1 MKTVRPLNRNRT
13 CIFEGLCAAIA
24 ALVAA
29 PVLAQSP
36 ASIPGVLAGGEVP
49 ELVQEGF
56 TFTEGPVGS
65 AEGGL
70 FFSDIRANK
79 THYLDP
85 GGKIAVI
92 REGTNGANGLA
103 LTKDGE
109 LLFAEGDSKRISKRG
124 KDGTITTSPR
134 APQAFRCWRRTI

>member
-1 MKTVRPLNRNRT
+1 MKALRLSKRNRT
-13 CIFEGLCAAIA
+13 CIFDGLCAAIA

-29 PVLAQSP
+29 PVFAQSP
-36 ASIPGVLAGGEVP
+36 ASISGVLAAGEVP

-79 THYLDP
+79 THYLDQ
-85 GGKIAVI
+85 GGKIGVI
-92 REGTNGANGLA
+92 REETKWGKRSCPHEGRQNCCLRRWRQAYFEARQGWHHNDTYGGRSRHSFVGA
-103 LTKDGE
+103 
-109 LLFAEGDSKRISKRG
+109 
-124 KDGTITTSPR
+124 
-134 APQAFRCWRRTI
+134 